1 MLKRIFH
8 RNHIYLTLISLVLM
22 WTFGQVVKN
31 LSFFNPMSRAVK
43 NFSLS
48 DIYYQM
54 MNEAGYSNPSDIIT
68 IIDATSLYDRSKIGD
83 MMLQVSSLEP
93 AVVGVDCIY
102 EGFRGDTIGTNRLA
116 EGLFSLPNPV
126 VAFKLTN
133 YDQTLGEFTSQR
145 HSFFAPMEGIGE
157 GYSNITYDAGGITV
171 RSLQTQRVVGSD
183 TLYSLP
189 YQIGCAY
196 TDDVKDMASSRQY
209 MIDYTPTDF
218 PVVHCDSIMEHP
230 DLIRGR
236 IVIIGATHDD
246 ADMHSSP
253 YGRIPGTVIQAYI
266 LQTLLE
272 HEPVK
277 EVPPVWTLLISLFFI
292 WLTDVMQTEMSYF
305 GQRQKRPFVK
315 LMLTTAFT
323 KNIINFIWI
332 NILVYI
338 NFLVFNIGDIYFNPS
353 TMLWCIALL
362 VEARLFYNSARAT
375 YMAAKVNRQ
384 RKKPKNA

>member
-8 RNHIYLTLISLVLM
+8 RNHIYLTIISVVLM
-22 WTFGQVVKN
+22 WTLGQLVRN
-31 LSFFNPMSRAVK
+31 ISFFNPVSRAVK
-43 NFSLS
+43 NFAIS

-54 MNEAGYSNPSDIIT
+54 MKDGGYSQPSDIIT

-93 AVVGVDCIY
+93 AVVGIDCIY

-133 YDQTLGEFTSQR
+133 YNPETGEFTQQR
-145 HSFFAPMEGIGE
+145 HSFFAPMDGIGE
-157 GYSNITYDAGGITV
+157 GYSNVSYDAGGITV
-171 RSLQTQRVVGSD
+171 RSLVTQRIVNGD
-183 TLYSLP
+183 TLLSLP
-189 YQIGCAY
+189 YQIGSAY
-196 TDDVKDMASSRQY
+196 TDDVKDMASTRPY

-218 PVVHCDSIMEHP
+218 PVVHCDSILQNA
-230 DLIRGR
+230 DKIRGR

-277 EVPPVWTLLISLFFI
+277 EVPVAWTVIISLFFI
-292 WLTDVMQTEMSYF
+292 WLTDV
-305 GQRQKRPFVK
+305 
-315 LMLTTAFT
+315 
-323 KNIINFIWI
+323 I
-332 NILVYI
+332 
-338 NFLVFNIGDIYFNPS
+338 
-353 TMLWCIALL
+353 
-362 VEARLFYNSARAT
+362 
-375 YMAAKVNRQ
+375 
-384 RKKPKNA
+384 KPNCRISVRSKNAHSCDSFSRLHSQRISLISSGLIFLYISISWCLIFSLFISTPRLCCGASHCSWKQDYSITLHVRR